1 MSMKSYGNHD
11 ELSYSN
17 TLGNVPYDQR
27 ILAIKPE
34 YVIDNPP
41 HGLYGEMDEQI
52 YHAGYTY
59 SYLLQNVAGYQ
70 AAGIK
75 VIGYITGGYEGKG
88 GGDGYAAKW
97 YSLDMNKMLITNMA
111 TLDHVDGV
119 FIDEVT
125 DYPNAAQKSY
135 LKQLSDYA
143 RSYGLIVWMNTG
155 VNNFDEWYFTAN
167 IADFM
172 ESSGAWTGQ
181 SLSPVQAKWGS
192 RIGVTGY
199 KSSYTAQDA
208 YRLTID
214 AWCKGLA
221 YCYINTV
228 EYTKIAPWFE
238 EYAQM
243 LRSWDGYCST
253 TPTDRK
259 SVV

>member
-1 MSMKSYGNHD
+1 MKSYGNHD

-75 VIGYITGGYEGKG
+75 VIGYITGGYEGSG

-97 YSLDMNKMLITNMA
+97 YSLETNKMLITNMA
-111 TLDHVDGV
+111 TIDHVDGV
-119 FIDEVT
+119 FIDECS
-125 DYPNAAQKSY
+125 DFPNAASKSY
-135 LKQLSDYA
+135 LQQLSDLA
-143 RSYGLIVWMNTG
+143 HSYGLIVWTNTG
-155 VNNFDEWYFTAN
+155 VDNFDAWYFTSGV
-167 IADFM
+167 ADFM
-172 ESSGAWTGQ
+172 QSSEAWVGQ
-181 SLSPVQAKWGS
+181 SLSPVQQQWGA
-192 RIGVTGY
+192 RISVTGFR
-199 KSSYTAQDA
+199 SQYTAQDA
-208 YRLTID
+208 YNLTIN

-221 YCYINTV
+221 YCYINNV
-228 EYTKIAPWFE
+228 EYTSIAPWFE
-238 EYAQM
+238 QYAQL
-243 LRSWDGYCST
+243 LRNWNGSC
-253 TPTDRK
+253 P
-259 SVV
+259 